1 MLNEIEAWN
10 SGLVLMQ
17 LQVDLSVRG
26 VYQEFNSCPIKTL
39 KLMNRKQNVVIA
51 FGFKS
56 YTAVS
61 TLPARNFNTRN
72 GHIFCWVSK
81 RSCDKQLATCSNEL
95 LNFDCLIMI

>member
-1 MLNEIEAWN
+1 MLNKIEAWD

-17 LQVDLSVRG
+17 LQVDLWVRG

-39 KLMNRKQNVVIA
+39 KLVNRKQNVEIA

-61 TLPARNFNTRN
+61 TF
-72 GHIFCWVSK
+72 GK
-81 RSCDKQLATCSNEL
+81 L
-95 LNFDCLIMI
+95 LESYD

>member
-39 KLMNRKQNVVIA
+39 KLMNRKQNVEIA

-56 YTAVS
+56 YTN
-61 TLPARNFNTRN
+61 LLLF
-72 GHIFCWVSK
+72 
-81 RSCDKQLATCSNEL
+81 RSPLLYSLAFLALFLFSFAAN
-95 LNFDCLIMI
+95 

>member
-17 LQVDLSVRG
+17 LQVNLSVRG
-26 VYQEFNSCPIKTL
+26 VYQEFNPCPIKTL
-39 KLMNRKQNVVIA
+39 KLMNRKQNVEIA

-61 TLPARNFNTRN
+61 TLPFALSISSL
-72 GHIFCWVSK
+72 IF
-81 RSCDKQLATCSNEL
+81 SCFSCPVFVFFCCK
-95 LNFDCLIMI
+95 LISPGKSFWESF